1 MNKAGESW
9 PSYETKPHLARHKN
23 LAPTIDKGAG
33 GSKSI
38 KVGALSWDVNF
49 VWFPGEP
56 DDSVE
61 DQREGGTSSAVQ
73 LVEGWFDIHS
83 FSQDLRFW
91 DFGGTLSFIDSLH
104 NVKIFTETFQVV
116 RLRRTMITRWRLKN
130 TREGQQL
137 SCRYWRHRWD
147 ISSLELEI
155 DKTSTRL
162 SWHPLTD
169 ARCGNLHTQGRK

>member
-1 MNKAGESW
+1 MLLQVPVPDCSCEQGGRVLAFLRDKTS
-9 PSYETKPHLARHKN
+9 PRETQEPCTNYWQGCRR
-23 LAPTIDKGAG
+23 
-33 GSKSI
+33 I
-38 KVGALSWDVNF
+38 KVNQGGERSWDVNF

-162 SWHPLTD
+162 S
-169 ARCGNLHTQGRK
+169 